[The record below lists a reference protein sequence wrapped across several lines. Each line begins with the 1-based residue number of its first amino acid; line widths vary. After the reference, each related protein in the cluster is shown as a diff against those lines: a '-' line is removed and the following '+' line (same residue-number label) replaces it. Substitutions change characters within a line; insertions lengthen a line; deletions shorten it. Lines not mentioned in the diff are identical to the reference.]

1 MYSYNYY
8 PVTTCII
15 QILFIYDEGVCTY
28 IFHCCFVF
36 PYAIELHY
44 PSIRCICLAV
54 KFIRFNLLVCDT
66 MFFDQVWLRLIN
78 KSAANFSSTL
88 YASFADH
95 HNFLMILDPNT
106 YYYFRSLLFYQGFFC
121 VTLLIPYGYD
131 DSPSEVRSFAK
142 FMQYFFVILC
152 MHKFVIHNFVCNYYW
167 LFVLCITF
175 T

>member
-36 PYAIELHY
+36 SYAIELHY

-106 YYYFRSLLFYQGFFC
+106 YYYFRSLLFYQGFFYLIC
-121 VTLLIPYGYD
+121 VTLLILTAMMIVPA
-131 DSPSEVRSFAK
+131 R
-142 FMQYFFVILC
+142 FVFC
-152 MHKFVIHNFVCNYYW
+152 
-167 LFVLCITF
+167 
-175 T
+175 